1 MPDTNTS
8 PKNNSNDENNFETNN
23 GCDKNEINNCQ
34 GGNNNDDNNN
44 NNNNNNNK
52 NNNDND
58 NNNNN
63 NKNKND
69 DNKKNNNDYDDS
81 SKEDNSKNESID
93 KEVDGDKT
101 SNSHHNHEEYHETPD
116 SISYSQEQKQN
127 HLDDS
132 PQNHQQQ
139 QQEQKQHFHHPK
151 NRHQQPQHHEH
162 QQQQQQHQQQQQQQQ
177 QQQKEESFNLQQFKQ
192 LQMQLLNN
200 QKPVN
205 LTPPQPPPEIENVP
219 QTFLCWV
226 HCGHSEIKE
235 EIKFENVWRFTH
247 LRPFIKIAFGV
258 EQLSPYIQMYNNSSL
273 NSKSLIDPETLIND
287 PNNLPNNIYF
297 KVLSPQQINSALF
310 LGISNYSI
318 SNNFNNYDE
327 SNPNQNPNNND
338 KNNHKNNNNN
348 NNNIKVRVFSNDF
361 ETQPALEFQS
371 GIDMNTIGKNFNIV
385 GGWLKKKGDLN
396 SQRVKSPFNSGD
408 YVLVGS
414 IPIHKTITIIYHGF
428 FSYFDKNQNVKIK
441 YSDTQMEI
449 SEKILNTFGYKTKT
463 KFQLLDISGGVFI
476 DDLNF
481 ADLSDEKAYELKTN
495 IWFKLN

>member
-1 MPDTNTS
+1 MPDTNTN
-8 PKNNSNDENNFETNN
+8 PENNSNGDNDEKNYKTNNGDNNQINNYEKNNYNNNYNNSTNNYDENNYNY
-23 GCDKNEINNCQ
+23 
-34 GGNNNDDNNN
+34 NDDNNNNNLNNDNKNDDYKITRYNN

-52 NNNDND
+52 NNNKDSEIE
-58 NNNNN
+58 N
-63 NKNKND
+63 NKT
-69 DNKKNNNDYDDS
+69 
-81 SKEDNSKNESID
+81 NESIKKD
-93 KEVDGDKT
+93 MDGDKT

-127 HLDDS
+127 HLNDS

-151 NRHQQPQHHEH
+151 NRQHHQH
-162 QQQQQQHQQQQQQQQ
+162 QHQQQKQEQ
-177 QQQKEESFNLQQFKQ
+177 EDSFNQNQFKI
-192 LQMQLLNN
+192 
-200 QKPVN
+200 
-205 LTPPQPPPEIENVP
+205 TPPSPPPEIENVP

-235 EIKFENVWRFTH
+235 EIKFENVWRYSH
-247 LRPFIKIAFGV
+247 LRPYIKIAFGI

-273 NSKSLIDPETLIND
+273 TSKSLIDPETLIND
-287 PNNLPNNIYF
+287 PNNLPNNIYI
-297 KVLSPQQINSALF
+297 KVFSQQQINSALF

-327 SNPNQNPNNND
+327 SLNNKYNNNNISNNNEKDKDYKND
-338 KNNHKNNNNN
+338 KNNF
-348 NNNIKVRVFSNDF
+348 KVRVFSNDF
-361 ETQPALEFQS
+361 ETEPALEFQS
-371 GIDMNTIGKNFNIV
+371 GTDMNTIGKNFNIV

-428 FSYFDKNQNVKIK
+428 FNYFDKNQNVKIK
-441 YSDTQMEI
+441 YSDSQIEI
-449 SEKILNTFGYKTKT
+449 SEKILNTFSFKSKT

-481 ADLSDEKAYELKTN
+481 ADLSDEKAYELKIN
-495 IWFKLN
+495 NWYKLN